1 MPGNEKALKKPII
14 PRVGQEWEIWSS
26 YAMFRISTIFQLS
39 VLGLILNSQI
49 TVQITFQTGKGKATL
64 SSGQS
69 CVSWMP
75 ILIERAYTNLRFCH
89 TITLVCSFLVTVM
102 EDPSK
107 ANDFVAIMEA
117 TGFHHS
123 FSFLSW
129 STHFPRNVYQK
140 CQNVSRFSQ
149 DTSCN

>member
-26 YAMFRISTIFQLS
+26 YVMFRIPTIFQLS
-39 VLGLILNSQI
+39 VLGLILSSQI
-49 TVQITFQTGKGKATL
+49 TFQITFQTGKRKATL
-64 SSGQS
+64 SSGQF
-69 CVSWMP
+69 CVSWLP
-75 ILIERAYTNLRFCH
+75 ILIERAYTPPAVLPHNH
-89 TITLVCSFLVTVM
+89 TSLLFLVTVI

-129 STHFPRNVYQK
+129 STHFPGNVYQK
-140 CQNVSRFSQ
+140 CQNESRFSQ